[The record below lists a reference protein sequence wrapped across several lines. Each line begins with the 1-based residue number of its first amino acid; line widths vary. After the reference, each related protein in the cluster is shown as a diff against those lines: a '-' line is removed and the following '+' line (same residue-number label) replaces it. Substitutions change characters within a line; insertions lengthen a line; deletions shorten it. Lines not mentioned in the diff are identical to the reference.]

1 MEKLLGTKRGLG
13 LRGRKYIYIYIYLYK
28 IHYETS
34 DKYSFN
40 INKLSTKKKILN
52 YCFLIQ
58 YNALIYEKGTWNFF
72 KISKLFM
79 IESILIVTTMSLSMN
94 NIIAFDGPGT
104 TPLGSLLVHKRSQ
117 ETKESSHQSSSLP
130 IFIGR
135 RKCHWFIN
143 NGNMLHN
150 CNKSPYR

>member
-1 MEKLLGTKRGLG
+1 
-13 LRGRKYIYIYIYLYK
+13 
-28 IHYETS
+28 
-34 DKYSFN
+34 
-40 INKLSTKKKILN
+40 
-52 YCFLIQ
+52 
-58 YNALIYEKGTWNFF
+58 
-72 KISKLFM
+72 M

-150 CNKSPYR
+150 CNKSPYRQRDEDPLINTSRRCYRYHIQTTIKTPPTARKRKQVYIQALQNLRRYVILIQKL